1 MQPTENKRPGS
12 VLIAEISAIREI
24 RPRFPSTS
32 HPPLLK
38 RATRKLENGAN
49 HANSVTSKFLIDN
62 FTHVLAASRLLATRH
77 SPLATFISNRH
88 TYEKLE
94 VELRHLLSAKVP
106 VLIDTKTHFIQGK
119 NAQFQCTN
127 PKSAQ
132 AQEGGFLST
141 RRLSADPVRFAVACS
156 PLVTRH

>member
-1 MQPTENKRPGS
+1 MHRIASDRNQIGQPFYSHRGRCEP
-12 VLIAEISAIREI
+12 L
-24 RPRFPSTS
+24 TS
-32 HPPLLK
+32 RLPP
-38 RATRKLENGAN
+38 
-49 HANSVTSKFLIDN
+49 
-62 FTHVLAASRLLATRH
+62 LAASQYQY
-77 SPLATFISNRH
+77 SNRH

-119 NAQFQCTN
+119 NAHFQCTN

-132 AQEGGFLST
+132 TQEGGFLST